1 MKRVWIIL
9 LCSMLLWASGTA
21 GDNAFEI
28 IRQGSTGERIV
39 RVQERLFD
47 LGYYTYKPT
56 GSYQTVTRAAV
67 MRYQAESGLLND
79 GSIGEQTYRAI
90 FARGAVRAPFTAGVA
105 LTYTAQS
112 GAFSRGIGLTWEAV
126 KKRLTE
132 GETLTL
138 TNATTGQ
145 SVTMVYAGGEN
156 HAELTVPV
164 RWGRTDRNAQTMLAQ
179 WLGTTNSFYKCGVLL
194 DLDGQSVAASMQ
206 WNADGGVCLYLSGST
221 SHVHG
226 LHDVEHDALIQ
237 RITG

>member
-1 MKRVWIIL
+1 MKRIWIIL
-9 LCSMLLWASGTA
+9 LCGMLLWASGAA
-21 GDNAFEI
+21 GDNGFEI
-28 IRQGSTGERIV
+28 IRQGTTGERVV

-67 MRYQAESGLLND
+67 MRYQAESGLMND
-79 GSIGEQTYRAI
+79 GSIGEQTYNAI
-90 FARGAVRAPFTAGVA
+90 FQRGAVRAPFAAGVS

-132 GETLTL
+132 GDSLML

-156 HAELTVPV
+156 HAELTVPM
-164 RWGRTDRNAQTMLAQ
+164 RWGRIDRNVQTMLEQ
-179 WLGTTNSFYKCGVLL
+179 WLGTTNSYYKCGVLL
-194 DLDGQSVAASMQ
+194 NLDGQSVAASMQ
-206 WNADGGVCLYLSGST
+206 WNANGGVCLYLLDST
-221 SHVHG
+221 SHVYG
-226 LHDVEHDALIQ
+226 LHDVEHDALIR
-237 RITG
+237 RIIG